1 MTNLLGLIVAIKQ
14 TWHAE
19 IAEDAISISKSLK
32 SLDMT
37 WIDLGNPIPLYIP
50 GRYEPFEWP
59 SQVIEYLAVPAKLAL
74 PGLEKIV
81 YTRRTRRTF
90 GSLSRE
96 QIAFFLWLSCRTLT
110 KGNDRVGFP
119 ITQRPAPSAGAI
131 HPIHLLLSENENW
144 LRYDPDRH
152 GLMPLERA
160 GSVLAGLWQAV
171 TQVVEPEA
179 GTVLLFVAE
188 PGKTYAKYE
197 CGDSLIWRD
206 AGVLI
211 GHMALVAEALDLNF
225 CPLGITGE
233 PWISR
238 LADQHQLVGVG
249 AALLGSRRDI

>member
-1 MTNLLGLIVAIKQ
+1 
-14 TWHAE
+14 
-19 IAEDAISISKSLK
+19 
-32 SLDMT
+32 MT
-37 WIDLGNPIPLYIP
+37 WIDLGNPIPLATP
-50 GRYEPFEWP
+50 SRYKPFVWP
-59 SQVIEYLAVPAKLAL
+59 SQDIEYLAVPEKLAL
-74 PGLEKIV
+74 RGLEKIV
-81 YTRRTRRTF
+81 SARRTRRTF

-96 QIAFFLWLSCRTLT
+96 QLAFFLWLSCRTLT
-110 KGNDRVGFP
+110 RGNDCIGFP

-131 HPIHLLLSENENW
+131 HPIHLLLSENEKW
-144 LRYDPDRH
+144 LRYDSDRH
-152 GLMPLERA
+152 GLLLLEKA
-160 GSVLAGLWQAV
+160 GSVLAELRQAV

-188 PGKTYAKYE
+188 PGKTYAKYK

-211 GHMALVAEALDLNF
+211 GHMALVAEALNLNF

-233 PWISR
+233 PWISK